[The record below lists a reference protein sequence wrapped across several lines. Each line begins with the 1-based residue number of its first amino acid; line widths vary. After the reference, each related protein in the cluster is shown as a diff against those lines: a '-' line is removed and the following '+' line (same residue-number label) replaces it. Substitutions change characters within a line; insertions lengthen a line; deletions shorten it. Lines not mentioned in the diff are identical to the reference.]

1 MGIRKELIEKE
12 TEMVVKEK
20 RIMVGYVRQCRKK
33 WRLVGVYVNGDI
45 EQKLRK
51 VEHWIEDKEDGVKTI
66 IGRDFNAKTGKKGGR
81 IVEGKETGG

>member
-1 MGIRKELIEKE
+1 MGIRKELIEKG

-20 RIMVGYVRQCRKK
+20 RIMVGYVRQCKEK
-33 WRLVGVYVNGDI
+33 WKIVGVYVNGDI

-51 VEHWIEDKEDGVKTI
+51 VEHWTEDKENGVKTI
-66 IGRDFNAKTGKKGGR
+66 IRRDFNARTGKKGER